1 MDDDDFGGFEAA
13 ENYKDGN
20 GEPPVTSPAIPWAA
34 FPTAPDIHVPQAL
47 STEAFQEQSATS
59 ACIVS
64 SDPFISSDDDI
75 VIEGQPSSSTLNLA
89 DFKEQAPLSV
99 DPSLQV
105 PVSSLSL
112 SEDVEKV
119 TENDEELG
127 LNESNKYLQQT
138 LSGLEAKLNAADEE
152 KCRIKKELEDL
163 LEKYRILETDFL
175 KHKEDKLIS
184 NQDRYN
190 KLQEKHKLELEDLRR
205 AGHEALVII
214 VEEFKALLHST
225 VQQHEEAIEKRYS
238 SVVEKQAHK
247 CEELL
252 IAQHQRLLDILDKE
266 HTVLEEKIEESLL
279 QQSQEYKKMLEKC
292 MENERASNKEALA
305 AAAKIEKE
313 DIEAAILTAVKAERE
328 NMGKLH
334 AAEKELWQA
343 ERNKNHEMIAQ
354 AIEDTIQEQRQSSQV
369 LLEGGSSTSSLAS
382 CRTF

>member
-1 MDDDDFGGFEAA
+1 M
-13 ENYKDGN
+13 
-20 GEPPVTSPAIPWAA
+20 
-34 FPTAPDIHVPQAL
+34 
-47 STEAFQEQSATS
+47 
-59 ACIVS
+59 
-64 SDPFISSDDDI
+64 
-75 VIEGQPSSSTLNLA
+75 
-89 DFKEQAPLSV
+89 KE
-99 DPSLQV
+99 
-105 PVSSLSL
+105 
-112 SEDVEKV
+112 
-119 TENDEELG
+119 
-127 LNESNKYLQQT
+127 
-138 LSGLEAKLNAADEE
+138 
-152 KCRIKKELEDL
+152 
-163 LEKYRILETDFL
+163 
-175 KHKEDKLIS
+175 
-184 NQDRYN
+184 
-190 KLQEKHKLELEDLRR
+190 EKHKLELEDLRR

-354 AIEDTIQEQRQSSQV
+354 AIEDTIQEQRQSSQAIV
-369 LLEGGSSTSSLAS
+369 KASIIEEQRKSEIAVEKAVNQTREELIEYIKEQKRIDQVIRQRSLSSLELFLS
-382 CRTF
+382 CAQKQLSSLLQEEPTIPDAE